1 MSASRHTFAPASPY
15 AAAAAAASHGNMPH
29 RYISRREGLT

>member
-15 AAAAAAASHGNMPH
+15 AAAAAASHGNMPH